1 MPVSVRNNV
10 ITLEQVAPYRAL
22 PQFAAGLSPDAH
34 RTEPA
39 AHHRTVLG
47 LPPRAPLFSPGDTIA
62 ASKHDHLDAA

>member
-10 ITLEQVAPYRAL
+10 ITLEQAAPYRTL

-34 RTEPA
+34 SAEPA
-39 AHHRTVLG
+39 AHRRTMLG

-62 ASKHDHLDAA
+62 ATSHDHLDAA